1 MWNLKEIEINKLY
14 KVKHFIEKTPYCE
27 VYSANEIA
35 TSSLV
40 NLSIYKKSEI
50 ADDDLDED
58 GNLREIQFLE
68 IGIDAFPKLKT
79 FGDFQ
84 HENVDYSYIAT
95 EFIVGESVSDRIKR
109 LGPLDEYD
117 SVKIAL
123 KLCEVGEKLHNRSKP
138 VLINGLSLD
147 NIMIDM
153 SHSEEQI
160 KFRNLI
166 NMRLMNDN
174 FKYEYLDGLSI
185 NQVAPEVFEN
195 NFSPKSDQFNIG
207 ALIYQIHTGSLPLFS
222 DESINLKHKN
232 AKDRFLEF
240 RNDGYSLSNNINVEL
255 RAVIQ
260 KSISK
265 NPNDRYDSLS
275 ELSRFINKER
285 IVEGVGNQDN
295 SNSGSN
301 SNENKSEP
309 LVKRGNG
316 FADIAGMDELK
327 NTLKSKI
334 IDVLKRPEHFKKYG
348 VTIPNGMLLYGP
360 PGCGKTFISEKFCE
374 EAGFNF
380 FLVKTSDVTSTYKSG
395 GEQKIGQLF
404 KDAAAN
410 APTVICFDEVDGIMP
425 KRQSGESSQH
435 KNSEVNEYLSQINK
449 CSERGIFVIA
459 TTNKPDM
466 IDTAILRTG
475 RLEVHV
481 YVPPPGNIAR
491 KKIFELYLNNRYT
504 SNEIDYNKLASMTN
518 NTVASDIEFIINSA
532 SHKAAIQ
539 ETPIT
544 TDIILDV
551 IKEFKP
557 SLNEEKLKEYEVAR
571 KTFENN
577 DKTDNNSRTPI
588 GFRRT

>member
-1 MWNLKEIEINKLY
+1 MWNLKGIEINKLY
-14 KVKHFIEKTPYCE
+14 IIKHFVEKTSYCE

-35 TSSLV
+35 TSSMV

-50 ADDDLDED
+50 ADDDLDDD
-58 GNLREIQFLE
+58 GKLKEIQFLE

-79 FGDFQ
+79 FGDFK
-84 HENVDYSYIAT
+84 HENINYSYIAT

-117 SVKIAL
+117 TVKIAL
-123 KLCEVGEKLHNRSKP
+123 KLCEVAEKLHSRSKP
-138 VLINGLSLD
+138 VLINGLSAD
-147 NIMIDM
+147 NIIIDM
-153 SHSEEQI
+153 SQSEEQI

-166 NMRLMNDN
+166 NMRLMSDN
-174 FKYEYLDGLSI
+174 FKYNYIDGLSI

-207 ALIYQIHTGSLPLFS
+207 ALVYQIHTGSFPLFS
-222 DESINLKHKN
+222 DESINLKHPD

-240 RNDGYSLSNNINVEL
+240 RNDAYSLSNNISTEL
-255 RAVIQ
+255 RSVIQ
-260 KSISK
+260 KSLSK
-265 NPNDRYDSLS
+265 DPNERYDSIT
-275 ELSRFINKER
+275 ELSRYLNKER
-285 IVEGVGNQDN
+285 IIEGGETLDN
-295 SNSGSN
+295 SNTEFNIG
-301 SNENKSEP
+301 ENKSEP

-334 IDVLKRPEHFKKYG
+334 IEVIKRPEHFKKYG

-404 KDAAAN
+404 KDAANN

-481 YVPPPGNIAR
+481 FVPPPGNIAR
-491 KKIFELYLNNRYT
+491 KKIFELYLKNRYADT
-504 SNEIDYNKLASMTN
+504 NIDYDKLASITN
-518 NTVASDIEFIINSA
+518 NYVASDIEFIINSA
-532 SHKAAIQ
+532 SHTAAIK
-539 ETPIT
+539 ETPISM
-544 TDIILDV
+544 DIILNV

-557 SLNEEKLKEYEVAR
+557 SLNEEKLKEYEAAR
-571 KTFENN
+571 KTFENS
-577 DKTDNNSRTPI
+577 DKSDNNSRTPI
-588 GFRRT
+588 GFRRN

>member
-1 MWNLKEIEINKLY
+1 MWNLKGIEINKLY
-14 KVKHFIEKTPYCE
+14 IIKHFVEKTSYCE

-35 TSSLV
+35 TSSMV

-50 ADDDLDED
+50 ADDDLDDD
-58 GNLREIQFLE
+58 GKLKEIQFLE

-79 FGDFQ
+79 FGDFK
-84 HENVDYSYIAT
+84 HENIDYSYIAT

-117 SVKIAL
+117 TVKIAL
-123 KLCEVGEKLHNRSKP
+123 KLCEVAEKLHSRSKP
-138 VLINGLSLD
+138 VLINGLSAD
-147 NIMIDM
+147 NIIIDM
-153 SHSEEQI
+153 SQSEEQI

-166 NMRLMNDN
+166 NMRLMSDN
-174 FKYEYLDGLSI
+174 FKYNYIDGLSI

-207 ALIYQIHTGSLPLFS
+207 ALVYQIHTGSFPLFS
-222 DESINLKHKN
+222 DESINLKHPD

-240 RNDGYSLSNNINVEL
+240 RNDEYSLSNNISSEL
-255 RAVIQ
+255 RSVIQ
-260 KSISK
+260 KSLSK
-265 NPNDRYDSLS
+265 DPNERYDSIT
-275 ELSRFINKER
+275 ELSRYLNKER
-285 IVEGVGNQDN
+285 IIEGGETLDN
-295 SNSGSN
+295 SNTEFNTG
-301 SNENKSEP
+301 ENKPEP

-334 IDVLKRPEHFKKYG
+334 IEVIKRPEHFKKYG

-404 KDAAAN
+404 KDAANN

-481 YVPPPGNIAR
+481 FVPPPGNIAR
-491 KKIFELYLNNRYT
+491 KKIFELYLKNRYADT
-504 SNEIDYNKLASMTN
+504 NIDYDKLASITN
-518 NTVASDIEFIINSA
+518 NYVASDIEFIINSA
-532 SHKAAIQ
+532 SHTAAIK
-539 ETPIT
+539 ETPISM
-544 TDIILDV
+544 DIILDV

-557 SLNEEKLKEYEVAR
+557 SLNEEKLKEYEAAR
-571 KTFENN
+571 KTFENS
-577 DKTDNNSRTPI
+577 DKSDNNSRTPI
-588 GFRRT
+588 GFRRN

>member
-1 MWNLKEIEINKLY
+1 MWNLKGIEINNLY
-14 KVKHFIEKTPYCE
+14 KVKHFIEKTSYCE
-27 VYSANEIA
+27 VYSAIEIA
-35 TSSLV
+35 TSSMV
-40 NLSIYKKSEI
+40 NLSVYKKSEI
-50 ADDDLDED
+50 AIDDLDED
-58 GNLREIQFLE
+58 GNLKEIQFLE

-79 FGDFQ
+79 FGDFDDLG
-84 HENVDYSYIAT
+84 ETYSYIAT
-95 EFIVGESVSDRIKR
+95 EFIVGESLSDRIKR
-109 LGPLDEYD
+109 TGALDEYD
-117 SVKIAL
+117 TVKIAL

-138 VLINGLSLD
+138 VLINGLSID

-153 SHSEEQI
+153 SQAEEQI

-166 NMRLMNDN
+166 NMRLMNDD
-174 FKYEYLDGLSI
+174 FKYNYLDGLSI
-185 NQVAPEVFEN
+185 NQVAPEIFEN
-195 NFSPKSDQFNIG
+195 NFSTKSDQFNIG
-207 ALIYQIHTGSLPLFS
+207 ALVYQMHTGSLPLFS
-222 DESINLKHKN
+222 DESINLKDSN
-232 AKDRFLEF
+232 AREKFLEF
-240 RNDGYSLSNNINVEL
+240 RNDSYELSKNISIEL
-255 RAVIQ
+255 KTVIQ
-260 KSISK
+260 KALSK
-265 NPNDRYDSLS
+265 DPNDRYSSLS
-275 ELSRFINKER
+275 ELSRFLNKER
-285 IVEGVGNQDN
+285 IVEGSQDN
-295 SNSGSN
+295 SNTSQD
-301 SNENKSEP
+301 KSEP

-316 FADIAGMDELK
+316 FADIAGMDDLK

-334 IDVLKRPEHFKKYG
+334 IDVIKRPEHFKKYG

-380 FLVKTSDVTSTYKSG
+380 FLVKASDVTSIYKSG
-395 GEQKIGQLF
+395 GEQKIGELF

-435 KNSEVNEYLSQINK
+435 KNSEVNEYLTQINK

-481 YVPPPGNIAR
+481 YVPPPGKIAR
-491 KKIFELYLNNRYT
+491 KKIFELYLKNRY
-504 SNEIDYNKLASMTN
+504 SDDNIDYDKLASMTDN
-518 NTVASDIEFIINSA
+518 YVASDIEFIINSA
-532 SHKAAIQ
+532 SHTAAIK
-539 ETPIT
+539 EIPISM
-544 TDIILDV
+544 DIILNV

-577 DKTDNNSRTPI
+577 DKSDNNSRTPI
-588 GFRRT
+588 GFRRN

>member
-1 MWNLKEIEINKLY
+1 MWNLKGTEINNLY
-14 KVKHFIEKTPYCE
+14 KVKHFIEKTSYCE
-27 VYSANEIA
+27 VYSAIEIA
-35 TSSLV
+35 TSSMV
-40 NLSIYKKSEI
+40 NLSVYKKSEI
-50 ADDDLDED
+50 AIDDLDED
-58 GNLREIQFLE
+58 GNLKEIQFLE

-79 FGDFQ
+79 FGDFDDLG
-84 HENVDYSYIAT
+84 ETYSYIAT
-95 EFIVGESVSDRIKR
+95 EFIVGESLSDRIKR
-109 LGPLDEYD
+109 TGALDEYD
-117 SVKIAL
+117 TVKIAL

-138 VLINGLSLD
+138 VLINGLSID

-153 SHSEEQI
+153 SQAEEQI

-166 NMRLMNDN
+166 NMRLMNDD
-174 FKYEYLDGLSI
+174 FKYNYLDGLSI
-185 NQVAPEVFEN
+185 NQVAPEIFDN
-195 NFSPKSDQFNIG
+195 NFSTKSDQFNIG
-207 ALIYQIHTGSLPLFS
+207 ALVYQMHTGSLPLFS
-222 DESINLKHKN
+222 DESINLKDSN
-232 AKDRFLEF
+232 AKEKFLEF
-240 RNDGYSLSNNINVEL
+240 RNDSYELSKNISIEL
-255 RAVIQ
+255 KTVIQ
-260 KSISK
+260 KALSK
-265 NPNDRYDSLS
+265 DPNDRYSSLS
-275 ELSRFINKER
+275 ELSRFLNKER
-285 IVEGVGNQDN
+285 IVEGSQDN
-295 SNSGSN
+295 SNTSQD
-301 SNENKSEP
+301 KSEP

-316 FADIAGMDELK
+316 FADIAGMDDLK

-334 IDVLKRPEHFKKYG
+334 IDVIKRPEHFKKYG

-380 FLVKTSDVTSTYKSG
+380 FLVKASDVTSIYKSG
-395 GEQKIGQLF
+395 GEQKIGELF

-435 KNSEVNEYLSQINK
+435 KNSEVNEYLTQINK

-481 YVPPPGNIAR
+481 YVPPPGKIAR
-491 KKIFELYLNNRYT
+491 KKIFELYLNNRYSDT
-504 SNEIDYNKLASMTN
+504 NIDYDKLASMTDN
-518 NTVASDIEFIINSA
+518 YVASDIEFIINSA
-532 SHKAAIQ
+532 SHTAAIK
-539 ETPIT
+539 EIPISM
-544 TDIILDV
+544 DIILNV

-577 DKTDNNSRTPI
+577 DKSDNNSRTPI
-588 GFRRT
+588 GFRRN

>member
-1 MWNLKEIEINKLY
+1 MWNLKGIEINNLY
-14 KVKHFIEKTPYCE
+14 KVKHFIEKTSYCE
-27 VYSANEIA
+27 VYSAIEIA
-35 TSSLV
+35 TSSMV
-40 NLSIYKKSEI
+40 NLSVYKKSEI
-50 ADDDLDED
+50 AIDDLDED
-58 GNLREIQFLE
+58 GNLKEIQFLE

-79 FGDFQ
+79 FGDFDDLG
-84 HENVDYSYIAT
+84 ETYSYIAT
-95 EFIVGESVSDRIKR
+95 EFIVGESLSDRIKR
-109 LGPLDEYD
+109 TGALDEYD
-117 SVKIAL
+117 TVKIAL

-138 VLINGLSLD
+138 VLINGLSID

-153 SHSEEQI
+153 SQAEEQI

-166 NMRLMNDN
+166 NMRLMNDD
-174 FKYEYLDGLSI
+174 FKYNYLDGLSI
-185 NQVAPEVFEN
+185 NQVAPEIFDN
-195 NFSPKSDQFNIG
+195 NFSTKSDQFNIG
-207 ALIYQIHTGSLPLFS
+207 ALVYQMHTGSLPLFS
-222 DESINLKHKN
+222 DESINLKDSN
-232 AKDRFLEF
+232 AREKFLEF
-240 RNDGYSLSNNINVEL
+240 RNDSYELSKNISIEL
-255 RAVIQ
+255 KTVIQ
-260 KSISK
+260 KALSK
-265 NPNDRYDSLS
+265 DPNDRYSSLS
-275 ELSRFINKER
+275 ELSRFLNKER
-285 IVEGVGNQDN
+285 IVEGSQDN
-295 SNSGSN
+295 SNTSQD
-301 SNENKSEP
+301 KSEP

-316 FADIAGMDELK
+316 FDDIAGMDDLK

-334 IDVLKRPEHFKKYG
+334 IDVIKRPEHFKKYG

-380 FLVKTSDVTSTYKSG
+380 FLVKASDVTSIYKSG
-395 GEQKIGQLF
+395 GEQKIGELF

-435 KNSEVNEYLSQINK
+435 KNSEVNEYLTQINK

-481 YVPPPGNIAR
+481 YVPPPGKIAR
-491 KKIFELYLNNRYT
+491 KKIFELYLKNRY
-504 SNEIDYNKLASMTN
+504 SDDNIDYDKLASMTDN
-518 NTVASDIEFIINSA
+518 YVASDIEFIINSA
-532 SHKAAIQ
+532 SHTAAIK
-539 ETPIT
+539 EIPISM
-544 TDIILDV
+544 DIILNV

-577 DKTDNNSRTPI
+577 DKSDNNSRTPI
-588 GFRRT
+588 GFRRN

>member
-1 MWNLKEIEINKLY
+1 MWNLKGIEINNLY
-14 KVKHFIEKTPYCE
+14 KIKHFIEKTSYCE
-27 VYSANEIA
+27 VYSAIETA
-35 TSSLV
+35 TSSMV
-40 NLSIYKKSEI
+40 NLSVYKKSEI
-50 ADDDLDED
+50 ASDDLDQD
-58 GNLREIQFLE
+58 GNLKEIQFLE

-79 FGDFQ
+79 FGDFEFNG
-84 HENVDYSYIAT
+84 ENFSYIAT
-95 EFIVGESVSDRIKR
+95 EFIVGESLSDRIKR
-109 LGPLDEYD
+109 TGALDEYD
-117 SVKIAL
+117 TVKIAL

-138 VLINGLSLD
+138 VLINGLSID

-153 SHSEEQI
+153 SQAEEQV

-166 NMRLMNDN
+166 NMRLMNDD
-174 FKYEYLDGLSI
+174 FKYNYLDGLSI
-185 NQVAPEVFEN
+185 NQVAPEIFDN

-207 ALIYQIHTGSLPLFS
+207 ALVYQIHAGSLPLFS
-222 DESINLKHKN
+222 DESINLKHPD

-240 RNDGYSLSNNINVEL
+240 RNDGYTLSNNIGVEL
-255 RAVIQ
+255 RSVIQ
-260 KSISK
+260 KSLSK
-265 NPNDRYDSLS
+265 DPNDRYDSLS
-275 ELSRFINKER
+275 ELSRFLNKER
-285 IVEGVGNQDN
+285 IVEGSQDN
-295 SNSGSN
+295 SNKN
-301 SNENKSEP
+301 SNTGQNKSEP

-316 FADIAGMDELK
+316 FADIAGMEELK
-327 NTLKSKI
+327 NKLSSEI
-334 IDVLKRPEHFKKYG
+334 LDVLKRPEHFKKYR

-425 KRQSGESSQH
+425 KRQGGETNQY

-491 KKIFELYLNNRYT
+491 KKLFELYLNNRYT
-504 SNEIDYNKLASMTN
+504 DAEIDYDKLASLTE
-518 NTVASDIEFIINSA
+518 NTVASDIEFIVNSS
-532 SHKAAIQ
+532 SHKAAIK
-539 ETPIT
+539 EVPISME
-544 TDIILDV
+544 ILLEV

-571 KTFENN
+571 QTFENN
-577 DKTDNNSRTPI
+577 DKSDNSRTPI
-588 GFRRT
+588 GFKRN

>member
-1 MWNLKEIEINKLY
+1 MWNLKGTEINNLY
-14 KVKHFIEKTPYCE
+14 KVKHFIEKTSYCE
-27 VYSANEIA
+27 VYSAIEIA
-35 TSSLV
+35 TSSMV
-40 NLSIYKKSEI
+40 NLSVYKKSEI
-50 ADDDLDED
+50 AIDDLDED
-58 GNLREIQFLE
+58 GNLKEIQFLE

-79 FGDFQ
+79 FGDFDDLG
-84 HENVDYSYIAT
+84 ETYSYIAT
-95 EFIVGESVSDRIKR
+95 EFIVGESLSDRIKR
-109 LGPLDEYD
+109 TGALDEYD
-117 SVKIAL
+117 TVKIAL

-138 VLINGLSLD
+138 VLINGLSID

-153 SHSEEQI
+153 SQAEEQI

-166 NMRLMNDN
+166 NMRLMNDD
-174 FKYEYLDGLSI
+174 FKYNYLDGLSI
-185 NQVAPEVFEN
+185 NQVAPEIFDN
-195 NFSPKSDQFNIG
+195 NFSTKSDQFNIG
-207 ALIYQIHTGSLPLFS
+207 ALVYQIHTGSLPLFS
-222 DESINLKHKN
+222 DETINLKDSN
-232 AKDRFLEF
+232 AREKFLEF
-240 RNDGYSLSNNINVEL
+240 RNDSYELSKNISIEL
-255 RAVIQ
+255 KTVIQ
-260 KSISK
+260 KALSK
-265 NPNDRYDSLS
+265 DPNDRYSSLS
-275 ELSRFINKER
+275 ELSRFLNKER
-285 IVEGVGNQDN
+285 IVEGSQDN
-295 SNSGSN
+295 SNTSQD
-301 SNENKSEP
+301 KSEP

-316 FADIAGMDELK
+316 FADIAGMDDLK

-334 IDVLKRPEHFKKYG
+334 IDVIKRPEHFKKYG

-425 KRQSGESSQH
+425 KRQGGEFHQY
-435 KNSEVNEYLSQINK
+435 KNSEVNEYLTQINK

-491 KKIFELYLNNRYT
+491 QKIFELYLKNRY
-504 SNEIDYNKLASMTN
+504 SDDNIDYDKLASMTDN
-518 NTVASDIEFIINSA
+518 YVASDIEFIINSA
-532 SHKAAIQ
+532 SHIAAIK
-539 ETPIT
+539 EIPISM
-544 TDIILDV
+544 DIIINV

-577 DKTDNNSRTPI
+577 DKGDNNSRPKI
-588 GFRRT
+588 GFRRN

>member
-1 MWNLKEIEINKLY
+1 MWNLKGIEINNLY
-14 KVKHFIEKTPYCE
+14 KVKHFIEKTSYCE
-27 VYSANEIA
+27 VYSAIEIA
-35 TSSLV
+35 TSSMV
-40 NLSIYKKSEI
+40 NLSVYKKSEI
-50 ADDDLDED
+50 AIDDLDED
-58 GNLREIQFLE
+58 GNLKEIQFLE

-79 FGDFQ
+79 FGDFDDLG
-84 HENVDYSYIAT
+84 ETYSYIAT
-95 EFIVGESVSDRIKR
+95 EFIVGESLSDRIKR
-109 LGPLDEYD
+109 TGALDEYD
-117 SVKIAL
+117 TVKIAL

-138 VLINGLSLD
+138 VLINGLSID

-153 SHSEEQI
+153 SQAEEQI

-166 NMRLMNDN
+166 NMRLMNDD
-174 FKYEYLDGLSI
+174 FKYNYLDGLSI
-185 NQVAPEVFEN
+185 NQVAPEIFDN
-195 NFSPKSDQFNIG
+195 NFSTKSDQFNIG
-207 ALIYQIHTGSLPLFS
+207 ALVYQMHTGSLPLFS
-222 DESINLKHKN
+222 DESINLKDSN
-232 AKDRFLEF
+232 AREKFLEF
-240 RNDGYSLSNNINVEL
+240 RNDSYELSKNISIEL
-255 RAVIQ
+255 KTVIQ
-260 KSISK
+260 KALSK
-265 NPNDRYDSLS
+265 DPNDRYSSLS
-275 ELSRFINKER
+275 ELSRFLNKER
-285 IVEGVGNQDN
+285 IVEGSQDN
-295 SNSGSN
+295 SNTSQD
-301 SNENKSEP
+301 KSEP

-316 FADIAGMDELK
+316 FADIAGMDDLK

-334 IDVLKRPEHFKKYG
+334 IDVIKRPEHFKKYG

-380 FLVKTSDVTSTYKSG
+380 FLVKASDVTSIYKSG
-395 GEQKIGQLF
+395 GEQKIGELF

-435 KNSEVNEYLSQINK
+435 KNSEVNEYLTQINK

-481 YVPPPGNIAR
+481 YVPPPGKIAR
-491 KKIFELYLNNRYT
+491 KKIFELYLKNRY
-504 SNEIDYNKLASMTN
+504 SDDNIDYDKLASMTDN
-518 NTVASDIEFIINSA
+518 YVASDIEFIINSA
-532 SHKAAIQ
+532 SHTAAIK
-539 ETPIT
+539 EIPISM
-544 TDIILDV
+544 DIILNV

-577 DKTDNNSRTPI
+577 DKSDNNSRTPI
-588 GFRRT
+588 GFRRN

>member
-1 MWNLKEIEINKLY
+1 MWNLKGIEINNLY
-14 KVKHFIEKTPYCE
+14 KVKHFIEKTSYCE
-27 VYSANEIA
+27 VYSAIEIA
-35 TSSLV
+35 TSSMV
-40 NLSIYKKSEI
+40 NLSVYKKSEI
-50 ADDDLDED
+50 AIDDLDED
-58 GNLREIQFLE
+58 GNLKEIQFLE

-79 FGDFQ
+79 FGDFDDLG
-84 HENVDYSYIAT
+84 ETYSYIAT
-95 EFIVGESVSDRIKR
+95 EFIVGESLSDRIKR
-109 LGPLDEYD
+109 TGALDEYD
-117 SVKIAL
+117 TVKIAL

-138 VLINGLSLD
+138 VLINGLSID

-153 SHSEEQI
+153 SQAEEQI

-166 NMRLMNDN
+166 NMRLMNDD
-174 FKYEYLDGLSI
+174 FKYNYLDGLSI
-185 NQVAPEVFEN
+185 NQVAPEIFDN

-207 ALIYQIHTGSLPLFS
+207 ALVYQMHTGSLPLFS
-222 DESINLKHKN
+222 DESINLKDSN
-232 AKDRFLEF
+232 AREKFLEF
-240 RNDGYSLSNNINVEL
+240 RNDSYELSKNISIEL
-255 RAVIQ
+255 KTVIQ
-260 KSISK
+260 KALSK
-265 NPNDRYDSLS
+265 DPNDRYSSLS
-275 ELSRFINKER
+275 ELSRFLNKER
-285 IVEGVGNQDN
+285 IVEGSQDN
-295 SNSGSN
+295 SNTSQD
-301 SNENKSEP
+301 KSEP

-316 FADIAGMDELK
+316 FADIAGMDDLK

-334 IDVLKRPEHFKKYG
+334 IDVIKRPEHFKKYG

-380 FLVKTSDVTSTYKSG
+380 FLVKASDVTSIYKSG
-395 GEQKIGQLF
+395 GEQKIGELF

-435 KNSEVNEYLSQINK
+435 KNSEVNEYLTQINK

-481 YVPPPGNIAR
+481 YVPPPGKIAR
-491 KKIFELYLNNRYT
+491 KKIFELYLKNRY
-504 SNEIDYNKLASMTN
+504 SDDNIDYDKLASMTDN
-518 NTVASDIEFIINSA
+518 YVASDIEFIINSA
-532 SHKAAIQ
+532 SHTAAIK
-539 ETPIT
+539 EIPISM
-544 TDIILDV
+544 DIILNV

-577 DKTDNNSRTPI
+577 DKSDNNSRTPI
-588 GFRRT
+588 GFRRN

>member
-1 MWNLKEIEINKLY
+1 MWNLKGTEINNLY
-14 KVKHFIEKTPYCE
+14 KVKHFIEKTSYCE
-27 VYSANEIA
+27 VYSAIEIA
-35 TSSLV
+35 TSSMV
-40 NLSIYKKSEI
+40 NLSVYKKSEI
-50 ADDDLDED
+50 AIDDLDED
-58 GNLREIQFLE
+58 GNLKEIHFLE

-79 FGDFQ
+79 FGDFDDLG
-84 HENVDYSYIAT
+84 ETYSYIAT
-95 EFIVGESVSDRIKR
+95 EFIVGESLSDRIKR
-109 LGPLDEYD
+109 TGALDEYD
-117 SVKIAL
+117 TVKIAL

-138 VLINGLSLD
+138 VLINGLSID

-153 SHSEEQI
+153 SQAEEQI

-166 NMRLMNDN
+166 NMRLMNDD
-174 FKYEYLDGLSI
+174 FKYNYLDGLSI
-185 NQVAPEVFEN
+185 NQVAPEIFDN
-195 NFSPKSDQFNIG
+195 NFSTKSDQFNIG
-207 ALIYQIHTGSLPLFS
+207 ALVYQMHTGSLPLFS
-222 DESINLKHKN
+222 DESINLKDSN
-232 AKDRFLEF
+232 AKEKFLEF
-240 RNDGYSLSNNINVEL
+240 RNDSYELSKNISIEL
-255 RAVIQ
+255 KTVIQ
-260 KSISK
+260 KALSK
-265 NPNDRYDSLS
+265 DPNDRYSSLS
-275 ELSRFINKER
+275 ELSRFLNKER
-285 IVEGVGNQDN
+285 IVEGSQDN
-295 SNSGSN
+295 SNTSQD
-301 SNENKSEP
+301 KSEP

-316 FADIAGMDELK
+316 FADIAGMDDLK

-334 IDVLKRPEHFKKYG
+334 IDVIKRPEHFKKYG

-380 FLVKTSDVTSTYKSG
+380 FLVKASDVTSIYKSG
-395 GEQKIGQLF
+395 GEQKIGELF

-435 KNSEVNEYLSQINK
+435 KNSEVNEYLTQINK

-481 YVPPPGNIAR
+481 YVPPPGKIAR
-491 KKIFELYLNNRYT
+491 KKIFELYLNNRYSDT
-504 SNEIDYNKLASMTN
+504 NIDYDKLASMTDN
-518 NTVASDIEFIINSA
+518 YVASDIEFIINSA
-532 SHKAAIQ
+532 SHTAAIK
-539 ETPIT
+539 EIPISM
-544 TDIILDV
+544 DIILNV

-577 DKTDNNSRTPI
+577 DKSDNNSRTPI
-588 GFRRT
+588 GFRRN

>member
-1 MWNLKEIEINKLY
+1 MWNLKGIEINNLY
-14 KVKHFIEKTPYCE
+14 KVKHFIEKTSYCE
-27 VYSANEIA
+27 VYSAIEIA
-35 TSSLV
+35 TSSMV
-40 NLSIYKKSEI
+40 NLSVYKKSEI
-50 ADDDLDED
+50 AIDDLDED
-58 GNLREIQFLE
+58 GNLKEIQFLE

-79 FGDFQ
+79 FGDFDDLG
-84 HENVDYSYIAT
+84 ETYSYIAT
-95 EFIVGESVSDRIKR
+95 EFIVGESLSDRIKR
-109 LGPLDEYD
+109 TGALDEYD
-117 SVKIAL
+117 TVKIAL

-138 VLINGLSLD
+138 VLINGLSID

-153 SHSEEQI
+153 SQAEEQI

-166 NMRLMNDN
+166 NMRLMNDD
-174 FKYEYLDGLSI
+174 FKYNYLDGLSI
-185 NQVAPEVFEN
+185 NQVAPEIFDN

-207 ALIYQIHTGSLPLFS
+207 ALVYQMHTGSLPLFS
-222 DESINLKHKN
+222 DESINLKDSN
-232 AKDRFLEF
+232 AREKFLEF
-240 RNDGYSLSNNINVEL
+240 RNDSCELSNNISIEL
-255 RAVIQ
+255 KTVIQ
-260 KSISK
+260 KALSK
-265 NPNDRYDSLS
+265 DPNDRYSSLS
-275 ELSRFINKER
+275 ELSRFLNKER
-285 IVEGVGNQDN
+285 IVEGSQDN
-295 SNSGSN
+295 SNTSQD
-301 SNENKSEP
+301 KSEP

-316 FADIAGMDELK
+316 FADIAGMDDLK

-334 IDVLKRPEHFKKYG
+334 IDVIKRPEHFKKYG

-380 FLVKTSDVTSTYKSG
+380 FLVKASDVTSIYKSG
-395 GEQKIGQLF
+395 GEQKIGELF

-435 KNSEVNEYLSQINK
+435 KNSEVNEYLTQINK

-481 YVPPPGNIAR
+481 YVPPPGKIAR
-491 KKIFELYLNNRYT
+491 KKIFELYLKNRY
-504 SNEIDYNKLASMTN
+504 SDDNIDYDKLASMTDN
-518 NTVASDIEFIINSA
+518 YVASDIEFIINSA
-532 SHKAAIQ
+532 SHTAAIK
-539 ETPIT
+539 EIPISM
-544 TDIILDV
+544 DIILNV

-577 DKTDNNSRTPI
+577 DKSDNNSRTPI
-588 GFRRT
+588 GFRRN

>member
-1 MWNLKEIEINKLY
+1 MWNLKGIEINNLY
-14 KVKHFIEKTPYCE
+14 KVKHFIEKTSYCE
-27 VYSANEIA
+27 VYSAIEIA
-35 TSSLV
+35 TSSMV
-40 NLSIYKKSEI
+40 NLSVYKKSEI
-50 ADDDLDED
+50 AIDDLDED
-58 GNLREIQFLE
+58 GNLKEIQFLE

-79 FGDFQ
+79 FGDFDDLG
-84 HENVDYSYIAT
+84 ETYSYIAT
-95 EFIVGESVSDRIKR
+95 EFIVGESLSDRIKR
-109 LGPLDEYD
+109 TGALDEYD
-117 SVKIAL
+117 TVKIAL

-138 VLINGLSLD
+138 VLINGLSID

-153 SHSEEQI
+153 SQAEEQI

-166 NMRLMNDN
+166 NMRLMNDD
-174 FKYEYLDGLSI
+174 FKYNYLDGLSI
-185 NQVAPEVFEN
+185 NQVAPEIFEN
-195 NFSPKSDQFNIG
+195 NFSTKSDQFNIG
-207 ALIYQIHTGSLPLFS
+207 ALVYQMHTGSLPLFS
-222 DESINLKHKN
+222 DETINLKDSN
-232 AKDRFLEF
+232 AREKFLEF
-240 RNDGYSLSNNINVEL
+240 RNDSYELSKNISIEL
-255 RAVIQ
+255 KTVIQ
-260 KSISK
+260 KALSK
-265 NPNDRYDSLS
+265 DPNDRYSSLA
-275 ELSRFINKER
+275 ELSRFLNKER
-285 IVEGVGNQDN
+285 IVEGSQDN
-295 SNSGSN
+295 SNTSQD
-301 SNENKSEP
+301 KSEP

-316 FADIAGMDELK
+316 FADIAGMDDLK

-334 IDVLKRPEHFKKYG
+334 IDVIKRPEHFKKYG

-435 KNSEVNEYLSQINK
+435 KNSEVNEYLTQINK

-481 YVPPPGNIAR
+481 YVPPPGKIAR
-491 KKIFELYLNNRYT
+491 KKIFELYLKNRY
-504 SNEIDYNKLASMTN
+504 SDDNIDYDKLASMTDN
-518 NTVASDIEFIINSA
+518 YVASDIEFIINSA
-532 SHKAAIQ
+532 SHTAAIK
-539 ETPIT
+539 EIPISM
-544 TDIILDV
+544 DIILNV

-577 DKTDNNSRTPI
+577 DKSDNNSRRPI
-588 GFRRT
+588 GFRRN

>member
-1 MWNLKEIEINKLY
+1 MWNLKGIEINNLY
-14 KVKHFIEKTPYCE
+14 KVKHFIEKTSYCE
-27 VYSANEIA
+27 VYSAIEIA
-35 TSSLV
+35 TSSMV
-40 NLSIYKKSEI
+40 NLSVYKKSEI
-50 ADDDLDED
+50 AIDDLDED
-58 GNLREIQFLE
+58 GNLKEIQFLE

-79 FGDFQ
+79 FGDFDDLG
-84 HENVDYSYIAT
+84 ETYSYIAT
-95 EFIVGESVSDRIKR
+95 EFIVGESLSDRIKR
-109 LGPLDEYD
+109 TGALDEYD
-117 SVKIAL
+117 TVKIAL

-138 VLINGLSLD
+138 VLINGLSID

-153 SHSEEQI
+153 SQAEEQI

-166 NMRLMNDN
+166 NMRLMNDD
-174 FKYEYLDGLSI
+174 FKYNYLDGLSI
-185 NQVAPEVFEN
+185 NQVAPEIFDN

-207 ALIYQIHTGSLPLFS
+207 ALVYQMHTGSLPLFS
-222 DESINLKHKN
+222 DDSINLKDSN
-232 AKDRFLEF
+232 AREKFLEF
-240 RNDGYSLSNNINVEL
+240 RNDSYELSKNISIEL
-255 RAVIQ
+255 KTVIQ
-260 KSISK
+260 KALSK
-265 NPNDRYDSLS
+265 DPNDRYSSLS
-275 ELSRFINKER
+275 ELSRFLNKER
-285 IVEGVGNQDN
+285 IVEGSQDN
-295 SNSGSN
+295 SNTSQD
-301 SNENKSEP
+301 KSEP

-316 FADIAGMDELK
+316 FADIAGMDDLK

-334 IDVLKRPEHFKKYG
+334 IDVIKRPEHFKKYG

-380 FLVKTSDVTSTYKSG
+380 FLVKASDVTSIYKSG
-395 GEQKIGQLF
+395 GEQKIGELF

-435 KNSEVNEYLSQINK
+435 KNSEVNEYLTQINK

-491 KKIFELYLNNRYT
+491 KKIFELYLKNRYADT
-504 SNEIDYNKLASMTN
+504 NIDYDKLASLTEN
-518 NTVASDIEFIINSA
+518 YVASDIEYIINSA
-532 SHKAAIQ
+532 SHTAAIQ
-539 ETPIT
+539 ETPISM
-544 TDIILDV
+544 DIILDV
-551 IKEFKP
+551 INEFRP

-577 DKTDNNSRTPI
+577 DKNDINSRTPI
-588 GFRRT
+588 GFRRN

>member
-1 MWNLKEIEINKLY
+1 MWNLKGIEINKLY
-14 KVKHFIEKTPYCE
+14 KVKHFVEKTSYCE

-35 TSSLV
+35 TSSMV

-50 ADDDLDED
+50 ADDDLDDD
-58 GNLREIQFLE
+58 GKLKEIQFLE

-79 FGDFQ
+79 FGDFK
-84 HENVDYSYIAT
+84 HENINYSYIAT

-117 SVKIAL
+117 TVKIAL
-123 KLCEVGEKLHNRSKP
+123 KLCEVAEKLHSRSKP
-138 VLINGLSLD
+138 VLINGLSVD
-147 NIMIDM
+147 NIIIDM
-153 SHSEEQI
+153 SQSEEQI

-166 NMRLMNDN
+166 NMRLMSDN
-174 FKYEYLDGLSI
+174 FKYNYIDGLSI

-207 ALIYQIHTGSLPLFS
+207 ALVYQIHTGSFPLFS
-222 DESINLKHKN
+222 DESINLKHPD

-240 RNDGYSLSNNINVEL
+240 RNDEYSLSNNISSEL
-255 RAVIQ
+255 RSVIQ
-260 KSISK
+260 KSLSK
-265 NPNDRYDSLS
+265 DPNERYDSIT
-275 ELSRFINKER
+275 ELSRYLNKER
-285 IVEGVGNQDN
+285 IIEGGETLDN
-295 SNSGSN
+295 SNTEFNTG
-301 SNENKSEP
+301 ENKPEP

-334 IDVLKRPEHFKKYG
+334 IEVIKRPEHFKKYG

-404 KDAAAN
+404 KDAANN

-481 YVPPPGNIAR
+481 FVPPPGNIAR
-491 KKIFELYLNNRYT
+491 KKIFELYLKNRYAD
-504 SNEIDYNKLASMTN
+504 NNIDYDKLASITN
-518 NTVASDIEFIINSA
+518 NYVASDIEFIINSA
-532 SHKAAIQ
+532 SHTAAIK
-539 ETPIT
+539 ETPISM
-544 TDIILDV
+544 DIILDV

-557 SLNEEKLKEYEVAR
+557 SLNEEKLKEYEAAR
-571 KTFENN
+571 KTFENS
-577 DKTDNNSRTPI
+577 DKSDNNSRTPI
-588 GFRRT
+588 GFRRN

>member
-1 MWNLKEIEINKLY
+1 MWNLKGIEINNLY
-14 KVKHFIEKTPYCE
+14 KVKHFIEKTSYCE
-27 VYSANEIA
+27 VYSAIEIA
-35 TSSLV
+35 TSSMV
-40 NLSIYKKSEI
+40 NLSVYKKSEI
-50 ADDDLDED
+50 AIDDLDED
-58 GNLREIQFLE
+58 GNLKEIQFLE

-79 FGDFQ
+79 FGDFDDLG
-84 HENVDYSYIAT
+84 ETYSYIAT
-95 EFIVGESVSDRIKR
+95 EFIVGESLSDRIKR
-109 LGPLDEYD
+109 TGALDEYD
-117 SVKIAL
+117 TVKIAL

-138 VLINGLSLD
+138 VLINGLSID

-153 SHSEEQI
+153 SQAEEQI

-166 NMRLMNDN
+166 NMRLMNDD
-174 FKYEYLDGLSI
+174 FKYNYLDGLSI
-185 NQVAPEVFEN
+185 NQVAPEIFDN
-195 NFSPKSDQFNIG
+195 NFSTKSDQFNIG
-207 ALIYQIHTGSLPLFS
+207 ALVYQMHTGSLPLFS
-222 DESINLKHKN
+222 DESINLKDSN
-232 AKDRFLEF
+232 AREKFLEF
-240 RNDGYSLSNNINVEL
+240 RNDSYELSKNISTEL
-255 RAVIQ
+255 KTVIQ
-260 KSISK
+260 KALSK
-265 NPNDRYDSLS
+265 DPNDRYSSLS
-275 ELSRFINKER
+275 ELSRFLNKER
-285 IVEGVGNQDN
+285 IVEGSQDN
-295 SNSGSN
+295 SNTSQD
-301 SNENKSEP
+301 KSEP

-316 FADIAGMDELK
+316 FADIAGMDDLK

-334 IDVLKRPEHFKKYG
+334 IDVIKRPEHFKKYG

-380 FLVKTSDVTSTYKSG
+380 FLVKASDVTSIYKSG
-395 GEQKIGQLF
+395 GEQKIGELF

-435 KNSEVNEYLSQINK
+435 KNSEVNEYLTQINK

-481 YVPPPGNIAR
+481 YVPPPGKIAR
-491 KKIFELYLNNRYT
+491 KKIFELYLKNRY
-504 SNEIDYNKLASMTN
+504 SDDNIDYDKLASMTDN
-518 NTVASDIEFIINSA
+518 YVASDIEFIINSA
-532 SHKAAIQ
+532 SHTAAIK
-539 ETPIT
+539 EIPISM
-544 TDIILDV
+544 DIILNV

-577 DKTDNNSRTPI
+577 DKSDNNSRTPI
-588 GFRRT
+588 GFRRN

>member
-1 MWNLKEIEINKLY
+1 MWNLKGIEINNLY
-14 KVKHFIEKTPYCE
+14 KVKHFIEKTSYCE
-27 VYSANEIA
+27 VYSAIEIA
-35 TSSLV
+35 TSSMV
-40 NLSIYKKSEI
+40 NLSVYKKSEI
-50 ADDDLDED
+50 AIDDLDED
-58 GNLREIQFLE
+58 GNLKEIQFLE

-79 FGDFQ
+79 FGDFDDLG
-84 HENVDYSYIAT
+84 ETYSYIAT
-95 EFIVGESVSDRIKR
+95 EFIVGESLSDRIKR
-109 LGPLDEYD
+109 TGALDEYD
-117 SVKIAL
+117 TVKIAL

-138 VLINGLSLD
+138 VLINGLSID

-153 SHSEEQI
+153 SQAEEQI

-166 NMRLMNDN
+166 NMRLMNDD
-174 FKYEYLDGLSI
+174 FKYNYLDGLSI
-185 NQVAPEVFEN
+185 NQVAPEIFDN

-207 ALIYQIHTGSLPLFS
+207 ALVYQMHTGSLPLFS
-222 DESINLKHKN
+222 DESINLKDSN
-232 AKDRFLEF
+232 AREKFLEF
-240 RNDGYSLSNNINVEL
+240 RNDSYELSKNISIEL
-255 RAVIQ
+255 KTVIQ
-260 KSISK
+260 KALSK
-265 NPNDRYDSLS
+265 DPNDRYSSLS
-275 ELSRFINKER
+275 ELSRFLNKER
-285 IVEGVGNQDN
+285 IVEGSQDN
-295 SNSGSN
+295 SNTSQD
-301 SNENKSEP
+301 KSEP

-316 FADIAGMDELK
+316 FADIAGMDDLK

-334 IDVLKRPEHFKKYG
+334 IDVIKRPEHFKKYG

-425 KRQSGESSQH
+425 KRQGGEFHQY
-435 KNSEVNEYLSQINK
+435 KNSEVNEYLTQINK

-491 KKIFELYLNNRYT
+491 QKIFELYLKNRY
-504 SNEIDYNKLASMTN
+504 SDDNIDYDKLASMTDN
-518 NTVASDIEFIINSA
+518 YVASDIEFIINSA
-532 SHKAAIQ
+532 SHIAAIK
-539 ETPIT
+539 EIPISM
-544 TDIILDV
+544 DIILNV

-577 DKTDNNSRTPI
+577 DKGDNNSRPKI
-588 GFRRT
+588 GFRRN

>member
-1 MWNLKEIEINKLY
+1 MWNLKGTEINNLY
-14 KVKHFIEKTPYCE
+14 KVKHFIEKTSYCE
-27 VYSANEIA
+27 VYSAIEIA
-35 TSSLV
+35 TSSMV
-40 NLSIYKKSEI
+40 NLSVYKKSEI
-50 ADDDLDED
+50 AIDDLDED
-58 GNLREIQFLE
+58 GNLKEIQFLE

-79 FGDFQ
+79 FGDFDDLG
-84 HENVDYSYIAT
+84 ETYSYIAT
-95 EFIVGESVSDRIKR
+95 EFIVGESLSDRIKR
-109 LGPLDEYD
+109 TGALDEYD
-117 SVKIAL
+117 TVKIAL

-138 VLINGLSLD
+138 VLINGLSID

-153 SHSEEQI
+153 SQAEEQI

-166 NMRLMNDN
+166 NMRLMNDD
-174 FKYEYLDGLSI
+174 FKYNYLDGLSI
-185 NQVAPEVFEN
+185 NQVAPEIFDN
-195 NFSPKSDQFNIG
+195 NFSTKSDQFNIG
-207 ALIYQIHTGSLPLFS
+207 ALVYQMHTGSLPLFS
-222 DESINLKHKN
+222 DETINLKDSN
-232 AKDRFLEF
+232 AREKFLEF
-240 RNDGYSLSNNINVEL
+240 RNDSYELSKNISIEL
-255 RAVIQ
+255 KTVIQ
-260 KSISK
+260 KALSK
-265 NPNDRYDSLS
+265 DPNDRYSSLS
-275 ELSRFINKER
+275 ELSRFLNKER
-285 IVEGVGNQDN
+285 IVEGSQDN
-295 SNSGSN
+295 SNTSQD
-301 SNENKSEP
+301 KSEP

-316 FADIAGMDELK
+316 FADIAGMDDLK

-334 IDVLKRPEHFKKYG
+334 IDVIKRPEHFKKYG

-425 KRQSGESSQH
+425 KRQGGEFHQY
-435 KNSEVNEYLSQINK
+435 KNSEVNEYLTQINK

-491 KKIFELYLNNRYT
+491 QKIFELYLKNRY
-504 SNEIDYNKLASMTN
+504 SDDNIDYDKLASMTDN
-518 NTVASDIEFIINSA
+518 YVASDIEFIINSA
-532 SHKAAIQ
+532 SHIAAIK
-539 ETPIT
+539 EIPISM
-544 TDIILDV
+544 DIIINV

-577 DKTDNNSRTPI
+577 DKGDNNSRPKI
-588 GFRRT
+588 GFRRN

>member
-1 MWNLKEIEINKLY
+1 MWNLKGIEINNLY
-14 KVKHFIEKTPYCE
+14 KVKHFIEKTSYCE
-27 VYSANEIA
+27 VYSAIEIA
-35 TSSLV
+35 TSSMV
-40 NLSIYKKSEI
+40 NLSVYKKSEI
-50 ADDDLDED
+50 AIDDLDED
-58 GNLREIQFLE
+58 GNLKEIQFLE

-79 FGDFQ
+79 FGDFDDLG
-84 HENVDYSYIAT
+84 ETYSYIAT
-95 EFIVGESVSDRIKR
+95 EFIVGESLSDRIKR
-109 LGPLDEYD
+109 TGALDEYD
-117 SVKIAL
+117 TVKIAL

-138 VLINGLSLD
+138 VLINGLSID

-153 SHSEEQI
+153 SQAEEQI

-166 NMRLMNDN
+166 NMRLMNDD
-174 FKYEYLDGLSI
+174 FKYNYLDGLSI
-185 NQVAPEVFEN
+185 NQVAPEIFDN

-207 ALIYQIHTGSLPLFS
+207 ALVYQMHTGSLPLFS
-222 DESINLKHKN
+222 DESINLKDSN
-232 AKDRFLEF
+232 AREKFLEF
-240 RNDGYSLSNNINVEL
+240 RNDSYELSKNISIEL
-255 RAVIQ
+255 KTVIQ
-260 KSISK
+260 KALSK
-265 NPNDRYDSLS
+265 DPNDRYSSLS
-275 ELSRFINKER
+275 ELSRFLNKER
-285 IVEGVGNQDN
+285 IVEGSQDN
-295 SNSGSN
+295 SNTSQD
-301 SNENKSEP
+301 KSEP

-316 FADIAGMDELK
+316 FADIAGMDDLK

-334 IDVLKRPEHFKKYG
+334 IDVIKRPEHFKKYG

-380 FLVKTSDVTSTYKSG
+380 FLVKASDVTSIYKSG
-395 GEQKIGQLF
+395 GEQKIGELF

-435 KNSEVNEYLSQINK
+435 KNSEVNEYLTQINK

-481 YVPPPGNIAR
+481 YVPPPGKIAR
-491 KKIFELYLNNRYT
+491 KKIFELYLKNRY
-504 SNEIDYNKLASMTN
+504 SDDNIDYDKLASMTDN
-518 NTVASDIEFIINSA
+518 YVASDIEFIINSA
-532 SHKAAIQ
+532 SHTAAIK
-539 ETPIT
+539 EIPISM
-544 TDIILDV
+544 DIILNV

-557 SLNEEKLKEYEVAR
+557 SLNKEKLKEYEVAR

-577 DKTDNNSRTPI
+577 DKSDNNSRTPI
-588 GFRRT
+588 GFRRN

>member
-1 MWNLKEIEINKLY
+1 MWNLKGIEINKLY
-14 KVKHFIEKTPYCE
+14 KVKHFVEKTSYCE

-35 TSSLV
+35 TSSMV

-50 ADDDLDED
+50 ANDDLDDD

-79 FGDFQ
+79 FGDFK
-84 HENVDYSYIAT
+84 HENTDYSYIAT

-117 SVKIAL
+117 TVKIAL
-123 KLCEVGEKLHNRSKP
+123 KLCEVAEKLHSRSKP
-138 VLINGLSLD
+138 VLINGLSAD
-147 NIMIDM
+147 NIIIDM
-153 SHSEEQI
+153 SQSEEQI

-166 NMRLMNDN
+166 NMRLMSDN
-174 FKYEYLDGLSI
+174 FKYNYIDGLSI

-207 ALIYQIHTGSLPLFS
+207 ALVYQIHTGSFPLFS
-222 DESINLKHKN
+222 DESINLKHPD

-240 RNDGYSLSNNINVEL
+240 RNDGYSLSNNISTEL
-255 RAVIQ
+255 RSVIQ
-260 KSISK
+260 KSLSK
-265 NPNDRYDSLS
+265 DPNERYDSIT
-275 ELSRFINKER
+275 ELSRYLNKER
-285 IVEGVGNQDN
+285 IIEGGETLDN
-295 SNSGSN
+295 SNTEFKAG
-301 SNENKSEP
+301 ENKSEP

-334 IDVLKRPEHFKKYG
+334 IEVIKRPEHFKKYG

-404 KDAAAN
+404 KDAATN

-425 KRQSGESSQH
+425 KRQSGESSQY

-491 KKIFELYLNNRYT
+491 KKIFELYLKNRYADT
-504 SNEIDYNKLASMTN
+504 NIDYDKLASITN
-518 NTVASDIEFIINSA
+518 NYVASDIEFIINSA
-532 SHKAAIQ
+532 SHTAAIK
-539 ETPIT
+539 ETPISM
-544 TDIILDV
+544 DIILNV

-557 SLNEEKLKEYEVAR
+557 SLNEEKLKEYEAAR

-577 DKTDNNSRTPI
+577 DKSDNNSRTPI
-588 GFRRT
+588 GFRRN

>member
-1 MWNLKEIEINKLY
+1 MWNLKGIEINNLY
-14 KVKHFIEKTPYCE
+14 KVKHFIEKTSYCE
-27 VYSANEIA
+27 VYSAIEIA
-35 TSSLV
+35 TSSMV
-40 NLSIYKKSEI
+40 NLSVYKKSEI
-50 ADDDLDED
+50 AIDDLDED
-58 GNLREIQFLE
+58 GNLKEIQFLE

-79 FGDFQ
+79 FGDFDDLG
-84 HENVDYSYIAT
+84 ETYSYIAT
-95 EFIVGESVSDRIKR
+95 EFIVGESLSDRIKR
-109 LGPLDEYD
+109 TGALDEYD
-117 SVKIAL
+117 TVKIAL

-138 VLINGLSLD
+138 VLINGLSID

-153 SHSEEQI
+153 SQAEEQI

-166 NMRLMNDN
+166 NMRLMNDD
-174 FKYEYLDGLSI
+174 FKYNYLDGLSI
-185 NQVAPEVFEN
+185 NQVAPEIFDN

-207 ALIYQIHTGSLPLFS
+207 ALVYQMHTGSLPLFS
-222 DESINLKHKN
+222 DESINLKDSN
-232 AKDRFLEF
+232 AREKFLEF
-240 RNDGYSLSNNINVEL
+240 RNDSYELSKNISIEL
-255 RAVIQ
+255 KTVIQ
-260 KSISK
+260 KALSK
-265 NPNDRYDSLS
+265 DPNDRYSSLS
-275 ELSRFINKER
+275 ELSRFLNKER
-285 IVEGVGNQDN
+285 IVEGSQDN
-295 SNSGSN
+295 SNTSQD
-301 SNENKSEP
+301 KSEP

-316 FADIAGMDELK
+316 FADIAGMDDLK

-334 IDVLKRPEHFKKYG
+334 IDVIKRPEHFKKYG

-380 FLVKTSDVTSTYKSG
+380 FLVKASDVTSIYKSG
-395 GEQKIGQLF
+395 GEQKIGELF

-435 KNSEVNEYLSQINK
+435 KNSEVNEYLTQINK

-481 YVPPPGNIAR
+481 YVPPPGKIAR
-491 KKIFELYLNNRYT
+491 KKIFELYLKNRY
-504 SNEIDYNKLASMTN
+504 SDDNIDYDKLASMTDN
-518 NTVASDIEFIINSA
+518 YVASDIEFIINSA
-532 SHKAAIQ
+532 SHTAAIK
-539 ETPIT
+539 EIPISM
-544 TDIILDV
+544 DIILNV

-557 SLNEEKLKEYEVAR
+557 SLNEEKHKEYEVAR

-577 DKTDNNSRTPI
+577 DKSDNNSRTPI
-588 GFRRT
+588 GFRRN

>member
-1 MWNLKEIEINKLY
+1 MWNLKGIEINNLY
-14 KVKHFIEKTPYCE
+14 KVKHFIEKTSYCE
-27 VYSANEIA
+27 VYSAIEIA
-35 TSSLV
+35 TSSMV
-40 NLSIYKKSEI
+40 NLSVYKKSEI
-50 ADDDLDED
+50 AIDDLDEN
-58 GNLREIQFLE
+58 GNLKEIQFLE

-79 FGDFQ
+79 FGDFDDLG
-84 HENVDYSYIAT
+84 ETYSYIAT
-95 EFIVGESVSDRIKR
+95 EFIVGESLSDRIKR
-109 LGPLDEYD
+109 TGALDEYD
-117 SVKIAL
+117 TVKIAL

-138 VLINGLSLD
+138 VLINGLSID

-153 SHSEEQI
+153 SQAEEQI

-166 NMRLMNDN
+166 NMRLMNDD
-174 FKYEYLDGLSI
+174 FKYNYLDGLSI
-185 NQVAPEVFEN
+185 NQVAPEIFDN

-207 ALIYQIHTGSLPLFS
+207 ALVYQMHTGSLPLFS
-222 DESINLKHKN
+222 DESINLKDSN
-232 AKDRFLEF
+232 AREKFLEF
-240 RNDGYSLSNNINVEL
+240 RNDSYELSKNISIEL
-255 RAVIQ
+255 KTVIQ
-260 KSISK
+260 KALSK
-265 NPNDRYDSLS
+265 DPNDRYSSLS
-275 ELSRFINKER
+275 ELSRFLNKER
-285 IVEGVGNQDN
+285 IVEGSQDN
-295 SNSGSN
+295 SNTSQD
-301 SNENKSEP
+301 KSEP

-316 FADIAGMDELK
+316 FADIAGMDDLK

-334 IDVLKRPEHFKKYG
+334 IDVIKRPEHFKKYG

-380 FLVKTSDVTSTYKSG
+380 FLVKASDVTSIYKSG
-395 GEQKIGQLF
+395 GEQKIGELF

-435 KNSEVNEYLSQINK
+435 KNSEVNEYLTQINK

-481 YVPPPGNIAR
+481 YVPPPGKIAR
-491 KKIFELYLNNRYT
+491 KKIFELYLKNRY
-504 SNEIDYNKLASMTN
+504 SDDNIDYDKLASMTDN
-518 NTVASDIEFIINSA
+518 YVASDIEFIINSA
-532 SHKAAIQ
+532 SHTAAIK
-539 ETPIT
+539 EIPISM
-544 TDIILDV
+544 DIILNV

-577 DKTDNNSRTPI
+577 DKSDNNSRTPI
-588 GFRRT
+588 GFRRN

>member
-1 MWNLKEIEINKLY
+1 MWNLKGIEINKLY
-14 KVKHFIEKTPYCE
+14 KVKHFVEKTSYCE

-35 TSSLV
+35 TSSMV

-50 ADDDLDED
+50 ADDDLDDD
-58 GNLREIQFLE
+58 GKLKEIQFLE

-79 FGDFQ
+79 FGDFK
-84 HENVDYSYIAT
+84 HENINYSYIAT

-117 SVKIAL
+117 TVKIAL
-123 KLCEVGEKLHNRSKP
+123 KLCEVAEKLHSRSKP
-138 VLINGLSLD
+138 VLINGLSAD
-147 NIMIDM
+147 NIIIDM
-153 SHSEEQI
+153 SQSEEQI

-166 NMRLMNDN
+166 NMRLMSDN
-174 FKYEYLDGLSI
+174 FKYNYIDGLSI

-207 ALIYQIHTGSLPLFS
+207 ALVYQIHTGSFPLFS
-222 DESINLKHKN
+222 DESINLKHPD

-240 RNDGYSLSNNINVEL
+240 RNDAYSLSNNISTEL
-255 RAVIQ
+255 RSVIQ
-260 KSISK
+260 KSLSK
-265 NPNDRYDSLS
+265 DPNERYDSIT
-275 ELSRFINKER
+275 ELSRYLNKER
-285 IVEGVGNQDN
+285 IIEGGETLDN
-295 SNSGSN
+295 SNTEFNIG
-301 SNENKSEP
+301 ENKSEP

-334 IDVLKRPEHFKKYG
+334 IEVIKRPEHFKKYG

-404 KDAAAN
+404 KDAANN

-481 YVPPPGNIAR
+481 FVPPPGNIAR
-491 KKIFELYLNNRYT
+491 KKIFELYLKNRYADT
-504 SNEIDYNKLASMTN
+504 NIDYDKLASITN
-518 NTVASDIEFIINSA
+518 NYVASDIEFIINSA
-532 SHKAAIQ
+532 SHTAAIK
-539 ETPIT
+539 EIPISM
-544 TDIILDV
+544 DIILNV

-557 SLNEEKLKEYEVAR
+557 SLNEEKLKEYEAAR

-577 DKTDNNSRTPI
+577 DKSDNNSRTPI
-588 GFRRT
+588 GFRRN

>member
-1 MWNLKEIEINKLY
+1 MWNLKGIEINKLY
-14 KVKHFIEKTPYCE
+14 IIKHFVEKTSYCE

-35 TSSLV
+35 TSSMV

-50 ADDDLDED
+50 ADDDLDDD
-58 GNLREIQFLE
+58 GKLKEIQFLE

-79 FGDFQ
+79 FGDFK
-84 HENVDYSYIAT
+84 HENINYSYIAT

-117 SVKIAL
+117 TVKIAL
-123 KLCEVGEKLHNRSKP
+123 KLCEVAEKLHSRSKP
-138 VLINGLSLD
+138 VLINGLSAD
-147 NIMIDM
+147 NIIIDM
-153 SHSEEQI
+153 SQSEEQI

-166 NMRLMNDN
+166 NMRLMSDN
-174 FKYEYLDGLSI
+174 FKYNYIDGLSI

-207 ALIYQIHTGSLPLFS
+207 ALVYQIHTGSFPLFS
-222 DESINLKHKN
+222 DESINLKHPD

-240 RNDGYSLSNNINVEL
+240 RNDAYSLSNNISTEL
-255 RAVIQ
+255 RSVIQ
-260 KSISK
+260 KSLSK
-265 NPNDRYDSLS
+265 DPNERYDSIT
-275 ELSRFINKER
+275 ELSRYLNKER
-285 IVEGVGNQDN
+285 IIEGGETLDN
-295 SNSGSN
+295 SNTEFNIG
-301 SNENKSEP
+301 ENKSEP

-334 IDVLKRPEHFKKYG
+334 IEVIKRPEHFKKYG

-404 KDAAAN
+404 KDAANN

-491 KKIFELYLNNRYT
+491 KKIFELYLKNRYAD
-504 SNEIDYNKLASMTN
+504 NNIDYDKLASITN
-518 NTVASDIEFIINSA
+518 NYVASDIEFIINSA
-532 SHKAAIQ
+532 SHTAAIK
-539 ETPIT
+539 ETPISM
-544 TDIILDV
+544 DIILNV

-557 SLNEEKLKEYEVAR
+557 SLNEEKLKEYEAAR
-571 KTFENN
+571 KTFENS
-577 DKTDNNSRTPI
+577 DKSDNNSRTPI
-588 GFRRT
+588 GFRRN